1 VGKDMPI
8 KGEEDIEK
16 EHVIGNEVKQSHKIK
31 YRLLRLPVRFRTQAG
46 RFTSLNDILIDKNY
60 Q

>member
-1 VGKDMPI
+1 MPI